1 MDRRGFLKTTG
12 VAGILAA
19 GRAPAFAQGTK
30 LHLLRWVDF
39 VPAGDQILRQ
49 QLLPEAGK
57 ALGVEVQLETINAN
71 DLQPR
76 ITAAIQSGSGADII
90 MTLHNWPHLYK
101 SSVVDVTDVAEGI
114 AKDQGGFYAQA
125 EQAVKDGKQ
134 YLAVP
139 FGVNGLLIAY
149 RKSWFKEAGA
159 ETPPKTLDEY
169 RQLGTRLKKKGH
181 PIGQTL
187 GHTFGDAPAW
197 SYPMLWN
204 FGAAERDRQG
214 KTKLDSKETV
224 ESVKWMTAFWKDAC
238 DEGGF
243 AWDDTNNNR
252 AFLAGEIAATLNGA
266 SIYIAAKRQQD
277 KIKDERGEP
286 MWRDIDHFAIPAGPA
301 GTWGYH
307 IPFAHMVMKYSKDQK
322 PAKDLLRWLGAK
334 DQFAKWF
341 EVMEGFSAGSTKY
354 WERNPLWGRL
364 DDAMKLYRTAAQ
376 ASRIIG
382 WEGAPDAKASEVY
395 SKYVVTDMYAKAAQG
410 LAPADAAKWAA
421 AELQK
426 IYG

>member
-1 MDRRGFLKTTG
+1 
-12 VAGILAA
+12 
-19 GRAPAFAQGTK
+19 
-30 LHLLRWVDF
+30 
-39 VPAGDQILRQ
+39 
-49 QLLPEAGK
+49 
-57 ALGVEVQLETINAN
+57 
-71 DLQPR
+71 
-76 ITAAIQSGSGADII
+76 
-90 MTLHNWPHLYK
+90 
-101 SSVVDVTDVAEGI
+101 
-114 AKDQGGFYAQA
+114 
-125 EQAVKDGKQ
+125 
-134 YLAVP
+134 
-139 FGVNGLLIAY
+139 
-149 RKSWFKEAGA
+149 
-159 ETPPKTLDEY
+159 
-169 RQLGTRLKKKGH
+169 
-181 PIGQTL
+181 
-187 GHTFGDAPAW
+187 
-197 SYPMLWN
+197 
-204 FGAAERDRQG
+204 
-214 KTKLDSKETV
+214 
-224 ESVKWMTAFWKDAC
+224 
-238 DEGGF
+238 
-243 AWDDTNNNR
+243 
-252 AFLAGEIAATLNGA
+252 
-266 SIYIAAKRQQD
+266 
-277 KIKDERGEP
+277 

-307 IPFAHMVMKYSKDQK
+307 IPFAHMVMKYSKNQK

>member
-1 MDRRGFLKTTG
+1 MDRRGFLKTTS

-49 QLLPEAGK
+49 QLLPDAGK

-187 GHTFGDAPAW
+187 GHTFGDAPAR

-224 ESVKWMTAFWKDAC
+224 ESVKWMTAFWKDL
-238 DEGGF
+238 F
-243 AWDDTNNNR
+243 
-252 AFLAGEIAATLNGA
+252 
-266 SIYIAAKRQQD
+266 
-277 KIKDERGEP
+277 
-286 MWRDIDHFAIPAGPA
+286 
-301 GTWGYH
+301 
-307 IPFAHMVMKYSKDQK
+307 
-322 PAKDLLRWLGAK
+322 RWLRAK

>member
-49 QLLPEAGK
+49 QLLPDAGK

-76 ITAAIQSGSGADII
+76 ITAAIQSGSGADITT
-90 MTLHNWPHLYK
+90 TLHNWPHLYK

-197 SYPMLWN
+197 SYPML
-204 FGAAERDRQG
+204 ELRRR
-214 KTKLDSKETV
+214 
-224 ESVKWMTAFWKDAC
+224 
-238 DEGGF
+238 
-243 AWDDTNNNR
+243 R
-252 AFLAGEIAATLNGA
+252 ARPPAQDQA
-266 SIYIAAKRQQD
+266 RQQ
-277 KIKDERGEP
+277 
-286 MWRDIDHFAIPAGPA
+286 A
-301 GTWGYH
+301 
-307 IPFAHMVMKYSKDQK
+307 
-322 PAKDLLRWLGAK
+322 
-334 DQFAKWF
+334 
-341 EVMEGFSAGSTKY
+341 
-354 WERNPLWGRL
+354 NGRVGQV
-364 DDAMKLYRTAAQ
+364 D
-376 ASRIIG
+376 
-382 WEGAPDAKASEVY
+382 
-395 SKYVVTDMYAKAAQG
+395 
-410 LAPADAAKWAA
+410 
-421 AELQK
+421 
-426 IYG
+426 